1 MKHKIKYVENS
12 YRVAIKQCCASCA
25 HKDLTRLM
33 LSRYC
38 SKRKKKVNPSDVC
51 SKWTMSEQLQMA
63 GSGKGRVK
71 CMEYLN
77 YALSNSLLDS
87 PQHKSIE
94 QIRAE
99 FEQKV
104 GPVFINI

>member
-1 MKHKIKYVENS
+1 MT
-12 YRVAIKQCCASCA
+12 IKQCCASCA
-25 HKDLTRLM
+25 YKDLTRLM

-38 SKRKKKVNPSDVC
+38 SKRKKKVNPGDVC
-51 SKWTMSEQLQMA
+51 NKWTMSEQLQMA

-77 YALSNSLLDS
+77 NALSNSLLDS

-99 FEQKV
+99 FEKEY
-104 GPVFINI
+104 GSIYINI